1 MSIELWLAFALAST
15 ALLAI
20 PGPTVMLVVSYVL
33 GRGRDSAWATV
44 PGVVLGDFTAMS
56 LSLLGAGAVLQA
68 SASLFTAMKL
78 IGAAYLVW
86 LGIKLWRTK
95 PQLADTPLAGPEKSG
110 RSMFWNSYVVTSLN
124 PKGIIFFIA
133 FLPQFIDPGRDTLTQ
148 FIIMEATFL
157 GLAAINIILW
167 ALAADRLARGFRKPS
182 TLKIVNRV
190 GGSFLIGA
198 GLMAAFVRTEH

>member
-1 MSIELWLAFALAST
+1 MSFELWLPYAAACIV
-15 ALLAI
+15 LLAI
-20 PGPTVMLVVSYVL
+20 PGPTVVLVVSYVL
-33 GRGRDSAWATV
+33 GRGRGSAWATV

-56 LSLLGAGAVLQA
+56 LSLLGAGAILQA
-68 SASLFTAMKL
+68 SAGLFTAMKL
-78 IGAAYLVW
+78 LGAIYLLW

-95 PQLADTPLAGPEKSG
+95 PELAMAPSSDVKNSG

-133 FLPQFIDPGRDTLTQ
+133 FLPQFLDPGQDTLPQ

-157 GLAAINIILW
+157 SLAAINVILW
-167 ALAADRLARGFRKPS
+167 ALLTDKLSKGFRQPS
-182 TLKIVNRV
+182 RLKIVNRI

-198 GLMAAFVRTEH
+198 AMITAIVQTNR